1 VVVEAMKPF
10 IDFYRANNISP
21 VTQDISDLERHFD
34 RRAALYRHLGLAP
47 ALLSGKTV
55 IEFGPGSGHNSIYTS
70 SLKPG
75 RYVLVDGNPTGLE
88 ATRKLLEERG
98 SPLTEH
104 IIRQSLIE
112 DYEDT
117 EVFDVVLCEGVIPMQ
132 HDPQAFLRRVAGF
145 AAPGGVVVT
154 TCMDSVS
161 QFAEL
166 MRRLLGAVAVSP
178 EQTTEE
184 KLERLRPVFEPHL
197 ATLKG
202 RSRLVD
208 DWILDVVIQP
218 WVGSALSIADA
229 IEALD
234 GAFDVYGSSPQFFT
248 DWRWYKDIHG
258 NARGFNQ
265 NAIAAFHR
273 NLHNLIDYRQTLP
286 PREPEANR
294 ELLALCD
301 SIFELERR
309 FESEPGNGAISEI
322 AAELGRLQGLTAAFS
337 DATAEAIGDLV
348 AALESFVATG
358 RLPDLAAF
366 APLFGRGQQ
375 YLSFIRR

>member
-1 VVVEAMKPF
+1 MKPF

-21 VTQDISDLERHFD
+21 VAQDISDLERHFD

-47 ALLSGKTV
+47 SLLSGKTV
-55 IEFGPGSGHNSIYTS
+55 IEFGPGSGYNSIYTS
-70 SLKPG
+70 SLKPR

-88 ATRKLLEERG
+88 ATRKLLAAQGGRE
-98 SPLTEH
+98 TEH
-104 IIRQSLIE
+104 VIAQSLIE
-112 DYEDT
+112 DYRGAES
-117 EVFDVVLCEGVIPMQ
+117 FDVVLCEGVIPMQ
-132 HDPQAFLRRVAGF
+132 HEPQAFLRHVAGF

-161 QFAEL
+161 QFAEI
-166 MRRLLGAVAVSP
+166 MRRLVAALAVAP
-178 EQTTEE
+178 EQTTDE
-184 KLERLRPVFEPHL
+184 KLERLRLVFEPHL

-218 WVGSALSIADA
+218 WVGSMLSIGDA

-234 GAFDVYGSSPQFFT
+234 GGFDVYGCSPHFFT

-258 NARGFNQ
+258 ETRGFNR

-273 NLHNLIDYRQTLP
+273 ELHNLIDYRQTLP
-286 PREPEANR
+286 PREPAANR
-294 ELLALCD
+294 ELLALCN
-301 SIFELERR
+301 SIFEQERR
-309 FESEPGNGAISEI
+309 FESEPDSAAISEI
-322 AAELGRLQGLTAAFS
+322 GVQLRRLQGLTAAFS
-337 DATAEAIGDLV
+337 AATAEAIGDLV
-348 AALESFVATG
+348 AGLESFVARG
-358 RLPDLAAF
+358 ALPDLGAF

>member
-1 VVVEAMKPF
+1 MKPF

-21 VTQDISDLERHFD
+21 VTQDISDLEKHFD
-34 RRAALYRHLGLAP
+34 RRAALYRHLGLVP
-47 ALLSGKTV
+47 SLLRGRTV

-70 SLKPG
+70 SLKPR

-88 ATRKLLEERG
+88 ATGKLLEARG
-98 SPLTEH
+98 SSETEH
-104 IIRQSLIE
+104 VIAQSLIE
-112 DYEDT
+112 DYAGAES
-117 EVFDVVLCEGVIPMQ
+117 FDLVLCEGVIPMQ

-145 AAPGGVVVT
+145 AAPGGVVVI
-154 TCMDSVS
+154 TCMDNVS
-161 QFAEL
+161 QFAET
-166 MRRLLGAVAVSP
+166 MRRLVGAMAVSP

-218 WVGSALSIADA
+218 WMGSMLSIADA

-258 NARGFNQ
+258 DGRDFNR
-265 NAIAAFHR
+265 NAIAAFYR
-273 NLHNLIDYRQTLP
+273 ELHNLIDYRQTLP

-301 SIFELERR
+301 SILDLARGY
-309 FESEPGNGAISEI
+309 ESAPGDGAISEV
-322 AAELGRLQGLTAAFS
+322 AAALRRLQGLTAAFS
-337 DATAEAIGDLV
+337 EITAAAIADLI
-348 AALESFVATG
+348 AALESFMATG
-358 RLPDLAAF
+358 RLPDMGAF